1 MKKIKTI
8 EAVAAY
14 KTMKALK
21 TSSMSDDA
29 AMRVW
34 KNMKALRH
42 VADTYDKDVEEAQES
57 LKDDKFEEMQ
67 RKLQECQQLEQK
79 HADDDYEYTKD
90 DSAKF
95 AEVNEY
101 FFNQKQKTEKYFS
114 DLANAKVEV
123 AIEDVDEKELFKAA
137 KDCGL
142 KFIGGIYIYPLVLS
156 LKTSREIEIQDL
168 LLCSLIWFHR
178 PVWILVQWRVCIG
191 LMVRSS
197 KHKLTQRHWL

>member
-14 KTMKALK
+14 KTLKALK

-34 KNMKALRH
+34 KNMKALRQ
-42 VADTYDKDVEEAQES
+42 VADTYDKDVEEAQQS
-57 LKDDKFEEMQ
+57 LKDDKLEEMQ

-79 HADDDYEYTKD
+79 HSDGYEYTKD

-95 AEVNEY
+95 AEVNQY

-114 DLANAKVEV
+114 DLANAEVEV
-123 AIEDVDEKELFKAA
+123 AIEEVDEKELFKAA

-142 KFIGGIYIYPLVLS
+142 KFADMEALEVVIG
-156 LKTSREIEIQDL
+156 
-168 LLCSLIWFHR
+168 
-178 PVWILVQWRVCIG
+178 
-191 LMVRSS
+191 
-197 KHKLTQRHWL
+197 

>member
-14 KTMKALK
+14 RTLKAFK

-42 VADTYDKDVEEAQES
+42 VADTYDKDVEEAQNS

-79 HADDDYEYTKD
+79 HADEGYEYNKD

-95 AEVNEY
+95 AEVNQY

-114 DLANAKVEV
+114 DLANAEVEV
-123 AIEDVDEKELFKAA
+123 AIEAVEEKELFKAA

-142 KFIGGIYIYPLVLS
+142 KFADMESLEVVIG
-156 LKTSREIEIQDL
+156 
-168 LLCSLIWFHR
+168 
-178 PVWILVQWRVCIG
+178 
-191 LMVRSS
+191 
-197 KHKLTQRHWL
+197 

>member
-8 EAVAAY
+8 EAVDAY
-14 KTMKALK
+14 RTLKALK

-29 AMRVW
+29 ALRVW
-34 KNMKALRH
+34 KNMKALRQ
-42 VADTYDKDVEEAQES
+42 VADTYDKDVKEAQES

-67 RKLQECQQLEQK
+67 CKLQECQQLEQK
-79 HADDDYEYTKD
+79 HANEGYEYTKD

-114 DLANAKVEV
+114 DLANAEVEV
-123 AIEDVDEKELFKAA
+123 SIEEVDEKELFKAA

-142 KFIGGIYIYPLVLS
+142 KFADMETLDVVIG
-156 LKTSREIEIQDL
+156 
-168 LLCSLIWFHR
+168 
-178 PVWILVQWRVCIG
+178 
-191 LMVRSS
+191 
-197 KHKLTQRHWL
+197 

>member
-1 MKKIKTI
+1 MPLTRSRYIPPWKVTI
-8 EAVAAY
+8 
-14 KTMKALK
+14 LG
-21 TSSMSDDA
+21 DDA

-79 HADDDYEYTKD
+79 HSDESYEYTKD

-95 AEVNEY
+95 AEVNQY

-114 DLANAKVEV
+114 DLANAEVEV
-123 AIEDVDEKELFKAA
+123 SIEEVDEKELFKAA

-142 KFIGGIYIYPLVLS
+142 KFADMENLEVVIG
-156 LKTSREIEIQDL
+156 
-168 LLCSLIWFHR
+168 
-178 PVWILVQWRVCIG
+178 
-191 LMVRSS
+191 
-197 KHKLTQRHWL
+197 

>member
-8 EAVAAY
+8 EAVNAY
-14 KTMKALK
+14 KTLKGFK
-21 TSSMSDDA
+21 TSSLSEETMLA
-29 AMRVW
+29 VW
-34 KNMKALRH
+34 KNMKALRSI
-42 VADTYDKDVEEAQES
+42 ADTYDKDVEEAQES

-114 DLANAKVEV
+114 DLANAEVEV
-123 AIEDVDEKELFKAA
+123 AIEAVDEKELFKAA

-142 KFIGGIYIYPLVLS
+142 KFADMETLEVVIG
-156 LKTSREIEIQDL
+156 
-168 LLCSLIWFHR
+168 
-178 PVWILVQWRVCIG
+178 
-191 LMVRSS
+191 
-197 KHKLTQRHWL
+197 

>member
-8 EAVAAY
+8 EAVNAY
-14 KTMKALK
+14 KTLKGFK
-21 TSSMSDDA
+21 TSSLSEETMLA
-29 AMRVW
+29 VW

-114 DLANAKVEV
+114 DLANAEVEV
-123 AIEDVDEKELFKAA
+123 AIEAVDEKELFKAA

-142 KFIGGIYIYPLVLS
+142 KFADMETLDVVIG
-156 LKTSREIEIQDL
+156 
-168 LLCSLIWFHR
+168 
-178 PVWILVQWRVCIG
+178 
-191 LMVRSS
+191 
-197 KHKLTQRHWL
+197 

>member
-137 KDCGL
+137 KDCA
-142 KFIGGIYIYPLVLS
+142 
-156 LKTSREIEIQDL
+156 RE
-168 LLCSLIWFHR
+168 W
-178 PVWILVQWRVCIG
+178 
-191 LMVRSS
+191 
-197 KHKLTQRHWL
+197 

>member
-14 KTMKALK
+14 KTLKAMK
-21 TSSMSDDA
+21 TSSMNDDA

-57 LKDDKFEEMQ
+57 LKDDKFDGMQ

-79 HADDDYEYTKD
+79 HTDEGYEYTKE

-114 DLANAKVEV
+114 DLADKEVEV
-123 AIEDVDEKELFKAA
+123 AIEEVDEKELFKAA

-142 KFIGGIYIYPLVLS
+142 KFADMES
-156 LKTSREIEIQDL
+156 LEAVMAEA
-168 LLCSLIWFHR
+168 
-178 PVWILVQWRVCIG
+178 
-191 LMVRSS
+191 
-197 KHKLTQRHWL
+197 

>member
-14 KTMKALK
+14 KTLKALK

-29 AMRVW
+29 ALRVW
-34 KNMKALRH
+34 KNMKALRSIT
-42 VADTYDKDVEEAQES
+42 ATYDKDVEEAQES

-79 HADDDYEYTKD
+79 YADEGYEYTKE

-101 FFNQKQKTEKYFS
+101 FYNQKQKTEKYFK
-114 DLANAKVEV
+114 DLANAEVEV
-123 AIEDVDEKELFKAA
+123 AIEEVDEKELFKAA

-142 KFIGGIYIYPLVLS
+142 KFADMESLEVVIG
-156 LKTSREIEIQDL
+156 
-168 LLCSLIWFHR
+168 
-178 PVWILVQWRVCIG
+178 
-191 LMVRSS
+191 
-197 KHKLTQRHWL
+197 

>member
-8 EAVAAY
+8 EAVGCY
-14 KTMKALK
+14 RTLKALK

-29 AMRVW
+29 SLRVW

-79 HADDDYEYTKD
+79 HSDEGYEYTKE
-90 DSAKF
+90 DSSKF

-101 FFNQKQKTEKYFS
+101 FFNHKQKTEKYFA
-114 DLANAKVEV
+114 DIANAEVEV
-123 AIEDVDEKELFKAA
+123 AIEEVEEKELFKAA

-142 KFIGGIYIYPLVLS
+142 KFADMENLEVVIG
-156 LKTSREIEIQDL
+156 
-168 LLCSLIWFHR
+168 
-178 PVWILVQWRVCIG
+178 
-191 LMVRSS
+191 
-197 KHKLTQRHWL
+197 

>member
-8 EAVAAY
+8 EAVNAY
-14 KTMKALK
+14 KTLKGFK
-21 TSSMSDDA
+21 TSSLSEETMLA
-29 AMRVW
+29 VW

-57 LKDDKFEEMQ
+57 LKDDKFDEMQ

-79 HADDDYEYTKD
+79 HADEGYEYTKE

-114 DLANAKVEV
+114 DLANAEVEV
-123 AIEDVDEKELFKAA
+123 AIEAVDEKELFKAA

-142 KFIGGIYIYPLVLS
+142 KFADMES
-156 LKTSREIEIQDL
+156 LEAVMAEA
-168 LLCSLIWFHR
+168 
-178 PVWILVQWRVCIG
+178 
-191 LMVRSS
+191 
-197 KHKLTQRHWL
+197 

>member
-8 EAVAAY
+8 EAVNAY
-14 KTMKALK
+14 KTLKGFK
-21 TSSMSDDA
+21 TSSLSEETMLA
-29 AMRVW
+29 VW

-57 LKDDKFEEMQ
+57 MKDDKFEEMQ

-79 HADDDYEYTKD
+79 HSDEGYEYTKD

-114 DLANAKVEV
+114 DLANAEVEV

-142 KFIGGIYIYPLVLS
+142 KFADMESLEVVIG
-156 LKTSREIEIQDL
+156 
-168 LLCSLIWFHR
+168 
-178 PVWILVQWRVCIG
+178 
-191 LMVRSS
+191 
-197 KHKLTQRHWL
+197 

>member
-1 MKKIKTI
+1 MKKIKTK

-14 KTMKALK
+14 RTLKAFK

-34 KNMKALRH
+34 KNMKALRQ
-42 VADTYDKDVEEAQES
+42 VADTYDKDVEEAQQS

-79 HADDDYEYTKD
+79 HTDDGYEYTKE

-114 DLANAKVEV
+114 DLANAEVEV
-123 AIEDVDEKELFKAA
+123 DIDAVEEKELFKAA

-142 KFIGGIYIYPLVLS
+142 KFADMESLEVVIG
-156 LKTSREIEIQDL
+156 
-168 LLCSLIWFHR
+168 
-178 PVWILVQWRVCIG
+178 
-191 LMVRSS
+191 
-197 KHKLTQRHWL
+197 

>member
-8 EAVAAY
+8 EAVNAY
-14 KTMKALK
+14 KTLKGFK
-21 TSSMSDDA
+21 TSSLSEETMLT
-29 AMRVW
+29 VW
-34 KNMKALRH
+34 KNMKALRSI
-42 VADTYDKDVEEAQES
+42 ADTYDKDVEEAQES

-79 HADDDYEYTKD
+79 HADEGYEYTKD

-114 DLANAKVEV
+114 DLANAEVEV
-123 AIEDVDEKELFKAA
+123 SIEAVDEKELFKAA

-142 KFIGGIYIYPLVLS
+142 KFADMETLDVVIG
-156 LKTSREIEIQDL
+156 
-168 LLCSLIWFHR
+168 
-178 PVWILVQWRVCIG
+178 
-191 LMVRSS
+191 
-197 KHKLTQRHWL
+197 

>member
-8 EAVAAY
+8 EAVNAY
-14 KTMKALK
+14 KTLKGFK
-21 TSSMSDDA
+21 TSSLSEETMLA
-29 AMRVW
+29 VW

-57 LKDDKFEEMQ
+57 LKDDKFDEMQ

-79 HADDDYEYTKD
+79 HADEGYEYTKE

-101 FFNQKQKTEKYFS
+101 FFNQKQKTEKYFKE
-114 DLANAKVEV
+114 LADKEIEV
-123 AIEDVDEKELFKAA
+123 SIEEVDEKELFKAA

-142 KFIGGIYIYPLVLS
+142 KFADMETLEVVIG
-156 LKTSREIEIQDL
+156 
-168 LLCSLIWFHR
+168 
-178 PVWILVQWRVCIG
+178 
-191 LMVRSS
+191 
-197 KHKLTQRHWL
+197 

>member
-14 KTMKALK
+14 KTLKALK
-21 TSSMSDDA
+21 TSSMNDDA

-34 KNMKALRH
+34 KNMKALRS
-42 VADTYDKDVEEAQES
+42 VSDTYDKDVEEAQES

-67 RKLQECQQLEQK
+67 LEQK
-79 HADDDYEYTKD
+79 HADEGYEYTKD

-114 DLANAKVEV
+114 DLANAEVEV
-123 AIEDVDEKELFKAA
+123 AIEEVDEKELFKAA

-142 KFIGGIYIYPLVLS
+142 KFADMESLEVVIG
-156 LKTSREIEIQDL
+156 
-168 LLCSLIWFHR
+168 
-178 PVWILVQWRVCIG
+178 
-191 LMVRSS
+191 
-197 KHKLTQRHWL
+197 

>member
-14 KTMKALK
+14 RTLKALK

-67 RKLQECQQLEQK
+67 LKLQECQQLEQK
-79 HADDDYEYTKD
+79 HANEGYTKD

-101 FFNQKQKTEKYFS
+101 FFNQKQKTEKYFKE
-114 DLANAKVEV
+114 LADKEVDV
-123 AIEDVDEKELFKAA
+123 AIEEVEEKEIFKAA

-142 KFIGGIYIYPLVLS
+142 KFADMESLEVVIG
-156 LKTSREIEIQDL
+156 
-168 LLCSLIWFHR
+168 
-178 PVWILVQWRVCIG
+178 
-191 LMVRSS
+191 
-197 KHKLTQRHWL
+197 

>member
-8 EAVAAY
+8 EAVNAY
-14 KTMKALK
+14 KTLKGFK
-21 TSSMSDDA
+21 TSSLSEETMLA
-29 AMRVW
+29 VW

-79 HADDDYEYTKD
+79 HADEGYEYTKD

-95 AEVNEY
+95 AEVNQY

-114 DLANAKVEV
+114 DLANAEVEV
-123 AIEDVDEKELFKAA
+123 SIEEVDEKELFKAA

-142 KFIGGIYIYPLVLS
+142 KFADMETLDVVIG
-156 LKTSREIEIQDL
+156 
-168 LLCSLIWFHR
+168 
-178 PVWILVQWRVCIG
+178 
-191 LMVRSS
+191 
-197 KHKLTQRHWL
+197 

>member
-14 KTMKALK
+14 KTLKALK
-21 TSSMSDDA
+21 TSSMNDDA
-29 AMRVW
+29 ALRVW

-57 LKDDKFEEMQ
+57 LKDEKFDGMQ
-67 RKLQECQQLEQK
+67 QKLQECQQLEQK
-79 HADDDYEYTKD
+79 HTDEGYEYTKE

-101 FFNQKQKTEKYFS
+101 FFNQKQKTEKYFA
-114 DLANAKVEV
+114 DLANAEVEV
-123 AIEDVDEKELFKAA
+123 AIEEVDEKELFKAA

-142 KFIGGIYIYPLVLS
+142 KFADMES
-156 LKTSREIEIQDL
+156 LEVVIA
-168 LLCSLIWFHR
+168 
-178 PVWILVQWRVCIG
+178 
-191 LMVRSS
+191 
-197 KHKLTQRHWL
+197 

>member
-14 KTMKALK
+14 RTLKALK

-34 KNMKALRH
+34 KNMKALRQ
-42 VADTYDKDVEEAQES
+42 VADTYDKDVEEAQQS

-67 RKLQECQQLEQK
+67 CKLQECQQLEQK
-79 HADDDYEYTKD
+79 HANEGYEYTKD

-101 FFNQKQKTEKYFS
+101 FFNQKQKTEKYFKE
-114 DLANAKVEV
+114 LADKEVEV
-123 AIEDVDEKELFKAA
+123 EITEVEEAELLKAIKACEKSFDDMEMLA
-137 KDCGL
+137 
-142 KFIGGIYIYPLVLS
+142 
-156 LKTSREIEIQDL
+156 
-168 LLCSLIWFHR
+168 
-178 PVWILVQWRVCIG
+178 CIC
-191 LMVRSS
+191 
-197 KHKLTQRHWL
+197 K

>member
-14 KTMKALK
+14 KTLKALK

-29 AMRVW
+29 ALRVW

-79 HADDDYEYTKD
+79 HTDEGYEYTKE

-101 FFNQKQKTEKYFS
+101 FYNQKQKTEKYFK
-114 DLANAKVEV
+114 DLANAEVEV
-123 AIEDVDEKELFKAA
+123 AIEEVDEKELFKAA

-142 KFIGGIYIYPLVLS
+142 KFADMESLEVLEGE
-156 LKTSREIEIQDL
+156 KEAFPPYTL
-168 LLCSLIWFHR
+168 LLLQSL
-178 PVWILVQWRVCIG
+178 
-191 LMVRSS
+191 
-197 KHKLTQRHWL
+197 T